1 VKVSTLELARGL
13 MLLGLFGLA
22 VSAAAL
28 ALNWE
33 AFEDRSNTET
43 AALGG
48 GLVFL
53 ALGGWLGRCPRAAV
67 QHGLAGAL
75 LAGVFLTLACLFSRY
90 RNPHFFPG
98 RSRILLELA
107 ALGSV
112 IAALALYLLNRFSPE
127 HEPHASRGPP

>member
-1 VKVSTLELARGL
+1 
-13 MLLGLFGLA
+13 MLLGLFALA

-28 ALNWE
+28 ALDWE
-33 AFEDRSNTET
+33 AFEDRSNTAT

-48 GLVFL
+48 SFVLM

-67 QHGLAGAL
+67 QHALAGAL

-98 RSRILLELA
+98 RSRTLLELA
-107 ALGSV
+107 ALVSV
-112 IAALALYLLNRFSPE
+112 LAALALYLVNRIGSE
-127 HEPHASRGPP
+127 HEPHASRGRR